1 MPAPLALTDAQLD
14 VVFRLAK
21 PLVEADRDAFLKDV
35 AEALAGLPELGEGI
49 VMRTCVQVQRKY
61 WHAPNL
67 AGVGANDGVV
77 CAGLG

>member
-1 MPAPLALTDAQLD
+1 LD
-14 VVFRLAK
+14 IVFRLTA
-21 PLVEADRDAFLKDV
+21 PLVE
-35 AEALAGLPELGEGI
+35 
-49 VMRTCVQVQRKY
+49 RTCVQVQRKY